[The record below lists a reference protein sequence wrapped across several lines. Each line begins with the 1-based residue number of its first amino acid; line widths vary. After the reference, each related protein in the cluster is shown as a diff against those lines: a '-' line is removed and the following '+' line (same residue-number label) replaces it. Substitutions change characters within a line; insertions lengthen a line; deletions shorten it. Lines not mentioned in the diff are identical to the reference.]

1 MMQAYQGSGWNDVI
15 KGLGNV
21 HILQTW
27 EWAQFKTTYGWKPL
41 PQVWYDSQKKPN
53 AAAMVLKREVR
64 SGLSMMYVPR
74 GPLLG
79 ANSPGLFGQVIADLQ
94 QLARREGAIFI
105 KIDPEIVTGTGVPG
119 SEDDL
124 TLPENEFLIQKMI
137 GSGWHR
143 SQEQVQFRNT
153 VWIDLTGDE
162 DDWLSRMKQKTRYNI
177 RLAQK
182 KGVQIRTGAPGD
194 LPRLYQM
201 YAETSIRDGF
211 VIRSEEYYLQLWK
224 MFLEKGMA
232 EPLIAE
238 VDGEAVAGLFLFL
251 FGDRAWYLFGM
262 STQAH
267 RDKMPNYLLQW
278 EAMRHAKAR
287 GCLIYDLWGAPDIF
301 DESDSMWGVFRFKEG
316 LGGKVIR
323 TSGAWDYP
331 VRPLV
336 YRLYTR
342 VLPRILD
349 MMRSRGKARTRQDVV
364 L

>member
-1 MMQAYQGSGWNDVI
+1 MHAYQGSGWNDVI
-15 KGLGNV
+15 KELGNV

-41 PQVWYDSQKKPN
+41 PQVWYNSQKRPI

-64 SGLSMMYVPR
+64 GSLSMMYVPR

-79 ANSPGLFGQVIADLQ
+79 ADSPDLFGQAIVDLR
-94 QLARREGAIFI
+94 QLARREGSIFI

-124 TLPENEFLIQKMI
+124 ALPANELLIQKMI
-137 GSGWHR
+137 GSGWHP

-153 VWIDLTGDE
+153 VLLDLAGDE
-162 DDWLSRMKQKTRYNI
+162 DGWLSRMKQKARYNI

-182 KGVQIRTGAPGD
+182 KGVQIHTGAPGD
-194 LPRLYQM
+194 LPRLYRM

-211 VIRSEEYYLQLWK
+211 VIRSEEYYLRLWK
-224 MFLEKGMA
+224 MFLEKGLA
-232 EPLIAE
+232 ELLIAE
-238 VDGEAVAGLFLFL
+238 VDGEAVAGLLLFF

-331 VRPLV
+331 VRPLL

-349 MMRSRGKARTRQDVV
+349 IMRSRGKARTRQGVV